1 MKDNP
6 FFKPTPLYKEYMLL
20 DLIEKDPN
28 ITQRKMS
35 EELDISLSMVNAY
48 LEEYEE
54 KGYLQRKYQSLK
66 VVAYHISKKGIER
79 KKVLNIS
86 YLKSSQTLYNSAKQ
100 NIESFLQQIIEKGF
114 KKILLYGAGE
124 VAEILLHAILSNQ
137 QHDLQVL
144 AIIDDD
150 ETKQGNQLINVPI
163 ISKEA
168 IQDYQHD
175 GILVSSYTHNKAIN
189 KGLRLID
196 YPSKQILNFFD
207 D

>member
-1 MKDNP
+1 
-6 FFKPTPLYKEYMLL
+6 MLL

-48 LEEYEE
+48 LEEYEA

-124 VAEILLHAILSNQ
+124 VAEILLHAILSNE

-175 GILVSSYTHNKAIN
+175 GILISSYTNQKKIFQELAKVNYDENRVLH
-189 KGLRLID
+189 
-196 YPSKQILNFFD
+196 FFA
-207 D
+207 